1 MLYKRR
7 SSLNDDLNDQPMDD
21 LTSPIVK
28 EKPFML
34 KAEGFESDDDSMSSG
49 EAKDII
55 INGVDSPSNYSAVK
69 CETFR

>member
-1 MLYKRR
+1 
-7 SSLNDDLNDQPMDD
+7 MDNF
-21 LTSPIVK
+21 TSPIVK
-28 EKPFML
+28 EKIFTL

-55 INGVDSPSNYSAVK
+55 INGIDSPSNYSAVM

>member
-7 SSLNDDLNDQPMDD
+7 SSLNDELNDQPMDD
-21 LTSPIVK
+21 FTSPIVK
-28 EKPFML
+28 EKIFTL

-55 INGVDSPSNYSAVK
+55 INGVDSPSNYSAVM